1 MFFDLKRASEVDAL
15 EDFNELDVDNDFIMH
30 PVGFGVRSMIQIRAD
45 FAKKYGK
52 KSVQA
57 QLMKIL
63 VNSTYGKT
71 GQGIHGNTARN
82 ILTDVSAV
90 SYTHLTLPTTPY
102 V

>member
-1 MFFDLKRASEVDAL
+1 MQQNQKASEHDTTDVEPFDA
-15 EDFNELDVDNDFIMH
+15 LDVDKDYPMH
-30 PVGFGVRSMIQIRAD
+30 PLGFGVRSMIQKRKEYAD
-45 FAKKYGK
+45 KYGK

-82 ILTDVSAV
+82 VL
-90 SYTHLTLPTTPY
+90 
-102 V
+102 